1 MLAEAAAYLGYTTMN
16 PDSSGVVRGINLSI
30 YDNSTTE
37 QLSFIKALWK
47 VGNDGEKENTP
58 LSQRNKLLSDKK
70 LENNFSEYIRIPFSG
85 KVGLYPSLS
94 YVDVLR
100 SETLRRAL
108 YDKYILIGL
117 NADGLGS
124 QFITSLSQQGE
135 LMSGT
140 EFNAHA
146 LSALLKNEPILNI
159 KPFWNIALTVLLV
172 VIPIFLYSIVRP
184 SRTIPL
190 SISFMLLTLLLSFI
204 LLKAYH
210 IWFGASAVLVF
221 IALGCLLWGIRR
233 SRFISRLLFN
243 ERAQARATLLAIGD
257 AVITTDAQGK
267 IEFMNSAAEKMSG
280 YSSSRARGQ
289 VFPHIFI
296 FKDVGECECGCGH
309 GDRLLVNSDN
319 PLFKKAT
326 VSNSQLQCLTNQA
339 KERYAVQLAVNPIFD
354 GAGSVSGIVYAISD
368 LTEVFEMSQQMAHLA
383 THDVLTELPNRL
395 LLHDR
400 LTQAINLA
408 GRSKKHIATLFIDL
422 DGFKKINDGLG
433 HSAGDLL
440 LVQVAKRLQLSIRKM
455 DTAARWGGDEFV
467 IMLEGLDHEEFVVE
481 IAEKILQTMSEPM
494 DVYGQEV
501 FITPSIGISLY
512 PKDGTTADGLLAKA
526 DAAMYSVKE
535 NGRNGFHF
543 YAKEL
548 NKTAKARL
556 EMEKDLRIALLN
568 SEFELYYQPQVN
580 LETRQIVGA
589 EALIRWKHPKKGT
602 ILPSEFISLAEDI
615 NLITP
620 IGEWVLEAACK
631 QLQAW
636 RNQNMPEIHLA
647 VNISPRHF
655 MQGDLLKKVKS
666 LVKKYGI
673 KPNCL
678 GIEVTENLMLKD
690 IDQVI
695 ETLNGLKRLGISIAL
710 DDFGSGFSSLNYLK
724 QLPIDTLKIDQSFIK
739 NLFTNKDDVSIVQA
753 VVILGHKMGMTI
765 IAEGIETHEQY
776 LFLKENN
783 CNVGQGFYFDKPI
796 PAFHLASHGR
806 FWDLAV
812 KEGDAQHEAAH

>member
-1 MLAEAAAYLGYTTMN
+1 
-16 PDSSGVVRGINLSI
+16 
-30 YDNSTTE
+30 
-37 QLSFIKALWK
+37 
-47 VGNDGEKENTP
+47 
-58 LSQRNKLLSDKK
+58 
-70 LENNFSEYIRIPFSG
+70 
-85 KVGLYPSLS
+85 
-94 YVDVLR
+94 
-100 SETLRRAL
+100 
-108 YDKYILIGL
+108 
-117 NADGLGS
+117 
-124 QFITSLSQQGE
+124 
-135 LMSGT
+135 
-140 EFNAHA
+140 
-146 LSALLKNEPILNI
+146 
-159 KPFWNIALTVLLV
+159 
-172 VIPIFLYSIVRP
+172 
-184 SRTIPL
+184 
-190 SISFMLLTLLLSFI
+190 
-204 LLKAYH
+204 
-210 IWFGASAVLVF
+210 
-221 IALGCLLWGIRR
+221 
-233 SRFISRLLFN
+233 
-243 ERAQARATLLAIGD
+243 
-257 AVITTDAQGK
+257 
-267 IEFMNSAAEKMSG
+267 
-280 YSSSRARGQ
+280 
-289 VFPHIFI
+289 
-296 FKDVGECECGCGH
+296 
-309 GDRLLVNSDN
+309 
-319 PLFKKAT
+319 
-326 VSNSQLQCLTNQA
+326 
-339 KERYAVQLAVNPIFD
+339 
-354 GAGSVSGIVYAISD
+354 
-368 LTEVFEMSQQMAHLA
+368 
-383 THDVLTELPNRL
+383 
-395 LLHDR
+395 
-400 LTQAINLA
+400 
-408 GRSKKHIATLFIDL
+408 
-422 DGFKKINDGLG
+422 
-433 HSAGDLL
+433 
-440 LVQVAKRLQLSIRKM
+440 
-455 DTAARWGGDEFV
+455 
-467 IMLEGLDHEEFVVE
+467 
-481 IAEKILQTMSEPM
+481 
-494 DVYGQEV
+494 
-501 FITPSIGISLY
+501 
-512 PKDGTTADGLLAKA
+512 
-526 DAAMYSVKE
+526 MYSVKE

-806 FWDLAV
+806 FWDPAV